1 MKTLDGEQLHKWYLE
16 ATKELH
22 PESYNP
28 KAQKPYSELTD
39 EQKFIDKYIAQAIL
53 KHLREVAEGMKNTAP
68 LWVGHKAY
76 NKALQDFLERMEKP

>member
-39 EQKFIDKYIAQAIL
+39 EQKFIDKYIAQAIRT
-53 KHLREVAEGMKNTAP
+53 HLRKVAEEVMGGIHHEEYFKGIT
-68 LWVGHKAY
+68 
-76 NKALQDFLERMEKP
+76 DFIERIEKP